1 MTPVDND
8 DVQAALEELEANRRR
23 WLAEAPQRRRE
34 LIALGCP
41 ESAITDDGRLDPND
55 KDGRIWA
62 RKWHDQKPLQTPAP
76 DWVRKEVLE
85 VLALQPLDRLNQERS
100 NTRRKNIEKARELRA
115 EGLSQDQIAVALDV
129 SQSTVSRY
137 LDEH

>member
-1 MTPVDND
+1 LSPVDND

-41 ESAITDDGRLDPND
+41 ESAITDEGRLDPND
-55 KDGRIWA
+55 KDGRNWA
-62 RKWHDQKPLQTPAP
+62 RKWHEQQPPP
-76 DWVRKEVLE
+76 PPEWVRNEVLE
-85 VLALQPLDRLNQERS
+85 VLVQQPLDMLNQTRS
-100 NTRRKNIEKARELRA
+100 ETRRKNVEKARKLRA
-115 EGLSQDQIAVALDV
+115 KGLSQDQIAVALDV